1 MKKLVVKDD
10 VCIGCGACVAI
21 DALHFDL
28 NENGLSSVISNENVE
43 TGEVMTAINRGVKK
57 GDILISGNIYNKEE
71 IVNTKCSK
79 GRVFG
84 EVWYQVYVDLPIH
97 YHEENVTGEV
107 ERKIGIEFF
116 NYSSKS
122 SYKTYKNK
130 DFNIINNKLL
140 PIRLFYTEYMETKV
154 IDKNFT
160 INNVDDFAIEK
171 ATNKLSNKLGKD
183 DKILS
188 KKILKKE
195 KKDSRIIVGVF
206 FKVYEDITKVEE
218 IKDTD
223 IEKYHLET
231 DGE

>member
-1 MKKLVVKDD
+1 
-10 VCIGCGACVAI
+10 
-21 DALHFDL
+21 
-28 NENGLSSVISNENVE
+28 
-43 TGEVMTAINRGVKK
+43 
-57 GDILISGNIYNKEE
+57 
-71 IVNTKCSK
+71 
-79 GRVFG
+79 
-84 EVWYQVYVDLPIH
+84 
-97 YHEENVTGEV
+97 
-107 ERKIGIEFF
+107 
-116 NYSSKS
+116 
-122 SYKTYKNK
+122 
-130 DFNIINNKLL
+130 
-140 PIRLFYTEYMETKV
+140 METKV